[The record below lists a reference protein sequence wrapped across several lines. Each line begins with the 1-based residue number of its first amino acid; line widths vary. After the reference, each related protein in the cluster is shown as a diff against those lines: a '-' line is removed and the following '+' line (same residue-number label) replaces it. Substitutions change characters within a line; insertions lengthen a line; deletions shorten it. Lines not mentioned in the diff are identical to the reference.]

1 MKVLALYLKWGIHLA
16 AVNKPNI
23 PKDLNMTLARL
34 YALRLL
40 AAFLLAGFTASTGCD
55 DDDKK
60 STATTT
66 TEKAATTTEDTADTT
81 EETADDTAK
90 DTPAA
95 APANDVTGNWYYK
108 KEIMRLRQKG
118 SSIQGTT
125 EVIGFV
131 NNPAD
136 PIESPV
142 RTPGSMDADGTVRL
156 TELVTYTANPAKSF
170 NVVKVGK
177 LKDSKTLVLNVISGQ
192 AAHTQTWIKK

>member
-1 MKVLALYLKWGIHLA
+1 MLI
-16 AVNKPNI
+16 
-23 PKDLNMTLARL
+23 RL
-34 YALRLL
+34 FALRLL
-40 AAFLLAGFTASTGCD
+40 TALLLAGFTATTGCD

-60 STATTT
+60 ASTP
-66 TEKAATTTEDTADTT
+66 AATETADTT
-81 EETADDTAK
+81 DEAAGDTEEETADETADDTAK

-95 APANDVTGNWYYK
+95 APANNVTGNWYYK
-108 KEIMRLRQKG
+108 KEIMRLKQKG

-156 TELVTYTANPAKSF
+156 TELVTYTANPSKSF

-177 LKDSKTLVLNVISGQ
+177 LKDANTLVLNVISGQ
-192 AAHTQTWIKK
+192 AAHTQTWIRK